1 MTPPGP
7 FWQNDWPFPKW
18 PAQNALNLN
27 MKKTHT
33 SSKSSLRSSKPTLLY
48 SSQGLWQG
56 SQWGFEVSVR
66 RGCMQKWL
74 ALAQR
79 EVNVQADLWGNSV
92 GAHHEVSSSGWTDSG
107 PLLLLAGTD
116 IVIVFPLGIISIVF
130 PRDTCGWIGAYQRF
144 GREDWQCVQMIDREP
159 QPTV

>member
-1 MTPPGP
+1 MTPPGLC
-7 FWQNDWPFPKW
+7 WQNDWPFPKW

-48 SSQGLWQG
+48 SSQGSWQG
-56 SQWGFEVSVR
+56 SQGGFEVSVR
-66 RGCMQKWL
+66 GGHLREWL

-79 EVNVQADLWGNSV
+79 EANVQADLWGHSV
-92 GAHHEVSSSGWTDSG
+92 SGHCAVGSSRWTDPG

-116 IVIVFPLGIISIVF
+116 GVIVCFSPGDNNIRRLPKGYLWLNWCLSKVWE
-130 PRDTCGWIGAYQRF
+130 RGLTVCAN
-144 GREDWQCVQMIDREP
+144 DW
-159 QPTV
+159 